1 MEKRDFLYQF
11 TKIFL
16 SEAVKETIL
25 IENWEEKDFDPRY
38 IEYSKFFLLM
48 KKNYLMELTEKNL
61 IDKFTS
67 SKNHVVKKFNEKFSN
82 HFRKEIMRHGCI
94 EEEFANNLLPEN
106 IFSNNT
112 INKDTLKIFREF
124 EENLLSTKQG
134 GKFDGSKRE

>member
-16 SEAVKETIL
+16 SEAVIETIL

-38 IEYSKFFLLM
+38 IEYARFFLLM
-48 KKNYLMELTEKNL
+48 KKNYLMELPDDII

-67 SKNHVVKKFNEKFSN
+67 SKNHIINKFNEKFSS
-82 HFRKEIMRHGCI
+82 HFRKEIMKYGCTD
-94 EEEFANNLLPEN
+94 EDLANKLIPGD

-112 INKDTLKIFREF
+112 INKDALEKFRKF
-124 EENLLSTKQG
+124 EENLLSTNQG
-134 GKFDGSKRE
+134 GN